1 MSWEVTDELKEQ
13 WNENPETA
21 IGGILYKKA
30 LRHATLLKR
39 DFQTGVFLWTLRDIP
54 LKTLVACMLFDVLLK
69 FKSNLKYYTTLVLS
83 SYLLFAVFT

>member
-39 DFQTGVFLWTLRDIP
+39 DFQTGVFLWT
-54 LKTLVACMLFDVLLK
+54 TLVACMLFDVLLK

>member
-21 IGGILYKKA
+21 IGGVLYKKA

-39 DFQTGVFLWTLRDIP
+39 DFNTGLFLWILRDIP
-54 LKTLVACMLFDVLLK
+54 LKTLVACMLFDVLLN
-69 FKSNLKYYTTLVLS
+69 FKSNLKYYTILVLS
-83 SYLLFAVFT
+83 SYL